1 MACNTKVLNLEDGI
15 SSVIKSFIQ
24 KFAIRE
30 TAQLAKSY
38 GYLKMRICVIY
49 KPFHN
54 FMLLLYMYIDL
65 VFINIKLR

>member
-38 GYLKMRICVIY
+38 D
-49 KPFHN
+49 N
-54 FMLLLYMYIDL
+54 FMLLLDRKS
-65 VFINIKLR
+65 VV

>member
-38 GYLKMRICVIY
+38 D
-49 KPFHN
+49 N